1 MYIFKIDGNTG
12 RLGNQLI
19 RYAVISNIL
28 QNSPYKIKEIYI
40 DNKLLPLKYT
50 NLNYNELENQY
61 SQIINITNEQIFN
74 IPNLIGNYIININGY
89 FQKFKY
95 FNNNNVR
102 ELMYN
107 AFDKL
112 QNIEIKNELVIHI
125 RAGDQWVHNKYPNY
139 IPHSFQNVVPIKF
152 YKKIIEDNKNLQVR
166 FVCETLNDKFID
178 CIKKCYPNAIFQSST
193 LLNDFNTLL
202 GAKKL
207 VLSVSTL
214 AFCAGWLNKNADEI
228 IIPQD
233 GFFHHNCATNDP
245 EKIDLFINETRYKYV
260 EIEPNYPYISW
271 KGDENDFN
279 RITKFE

>member
-1 MYIFKIDGNTG
+1 MYIFKIDGPTG
-12 RLGNQLI
+12 RLGNELI
-19 RYAVISNIL
+19 RYVVISNVL

-40 DNKLLPLKYT
+40 DNKLLPLKYI

-61 SQIINITNEQIFN
+61 SQKINITNDQIFN

-95 FNNNNVR
+95 FNNNNIR
-102 ELMYN
+102 EFIYN

-112 QNIEIKNELVIHI
+112 QNIEIKNELIIHI
-125 RAGDQWVHNKYPNY
+125 RAGDQWLYNKYPKY
-139 IPHSFQNVVPIKF
+139 PVHPYQNVIPIKF

-166 FVCETLNDKFID
+166 FVCESLNDKFID
-178 CIKKCYPNAIFQSST
+178 CIKKCYPNAVFQSTT

-233 GFFHHNCATNDP
+233 GFFHDNSAKNDP

-260 EIEPNYPYISW
+260 EIEPNYSYVRW
-271 KGDENDFN
+271 NGDENDFN

>member
-1 MYIFKIDGNTG
+1 MYIFKIDGPTG

-50 NLNYNELENQY
+50 NLNYDELENQY
-61 SQIINITNEQIFN
+61 SQKINITNDQILN

-139 IPHSFQNVVPIKF
+139 IPCSFQNVVPIKF

-233 GFFHHNCATNDP
+233 GFFHPNWATNDP